1 MIFLTKK
8 CKKINFLTD
17 FNVSR
22 ETLKVFSTN
31 YVYKKNISREIKFS
45 VGNNFFKQ
53 ISEENL
59 YVFFYNNIYLKFII
73 LMIKFYVYVLKLK
86 KISF

>member
-1 MIFLTKK
+1 MLFLTKK
-8 CKKINFLTD
+8 YKKINFLTD
-17 FNVSR
+17 FDVSR

-53 ISEENL
+53 ISE
-59 YVFFYNNIYLKFII
+59 
-73 LMIKFYVYVLKLK
+73 
-86 KISF
+86 